1 MENILHNP
9 VELFDEDLDVV
20 AGGNG
25 LGLSIDVNVNV
36 AAIDQLILQIQV
48 GGVANS
54 EAAANV
60 ASVSQSA

>member
-1 MENILHNP
+1 MEDILHNP
-9 VELFDEDLDVV
+9 VELLDEDLDVV

-25 LGLSIDVNVNV
+25 LGIDVNVNV